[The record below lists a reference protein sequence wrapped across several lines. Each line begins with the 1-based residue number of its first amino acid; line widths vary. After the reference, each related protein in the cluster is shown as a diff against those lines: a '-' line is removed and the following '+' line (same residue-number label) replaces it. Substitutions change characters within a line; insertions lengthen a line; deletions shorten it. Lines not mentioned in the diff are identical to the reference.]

1 MTIISTMETMLIVI
15 LLVFIVVLLL
25 PLIFWTVRFLWWVS
39 ISYLKFGLSIY
50 IEIFKE
56 LGPILG
62 TLIGMFLMSIYI
74 IFPGAAI
81 YLLSPEVWE
90 ILRSGLHVVVGKFA
104 SFRVFW
110 QFSIICVLVFIVKEY
125 CKLMYRVNF
134 KNSY

>member
-1 MTIISTMETMLIVI
+1 MTIISDMLIVI
-15 LLVFIVVLLL
+15 LMVFIVVLSL
-25 PLIFWTVRFLWWVS
+25 PLIFWTVRFLWWAS

-50 IEIFKE
+50 IQIFKE

-81 YLLSPEVWE
+81 YLFSPEVWE
-90 ILRSGLHVVVGKFA
+90 VLKSGLNVVVGKFA

-110 QFSIICVLVFIVKEY
+110 QFSIVCVLVFIVKEY
-125 CKLMYRVNF
+125 CKLIYKVNF
-134 KNSY
+134 KNS